1 MREITVFDLVKHL
14 ELDNFCDL
22 IFGAV
27 NDIGTQEGLK
37 AALQTEITKEE
48 LQRINAAALRPAR
61 RQAEHDVSLLGKVL
75 RSIHGSTYFNG

>member
-48 LQRINAAALRPAR
+48 LQRIIDKIRTI
-61 RQAEHDVSLLGKVL
+61 E
-75 RSIHGSTYFNG
+75 SIIDIERTTG